1 MKKTKTII
9 MAADL
14 ILGLLLLFMFSYQK
28 GAGRAET
35 AMEDTARA
43 AEAANARILMTD
55 GDTDTAKR
63 EGDER
68 KMVALTFD
76 DGPHPKYTPK
86 LLDGLAKRNVKA
98 TFFIT
103 GENAEKYPELVKR
116 ISGEGH
122 LVGNHTYS
130 HIQLTKSNGE
140 AFRQELVKT
149 NEIIKGIT
157 GKEVVYV
164 RPPYGSWD
172 KRFETE
178 LNMFP
183 VLWTIDPLDWC
194 SNDADCIQ
202 KRVISK
208 AKENAIILMHDSYPS
223 TVMAAL
229 AIVDALQKDGYVF
242 VTVEEILFD

>member
-1 MKKTKTII
+1 MKKGRTV
-9 MAADL
+9 MAAADL
-14 ILGLLLLFMFSYQK
+14 ILGLLLLFMLTGKTEQNEGK
-28 GAGRAET
+28 AWQAAQAET
-35 AMEDTARA
+35 GPVEKVLAV
-43 AEAANARILMTD
+43 D
-55 GDTDTAKR
+55 GDAGSVTETGGEK
-63 EGDER
+63 

-76 DGPHPKYTPK
+76 DGPHPTYTPK
-86 LLDGLAKRNVKA
+86 LLDGLAERNVKV

-116 ISGEGH
+116 MSEEGH
-122 LVGNHTYS
+122 LIGNHTYS
-130 HIQLTKSNGE
+130 HIQLTKGNAE
-140 AFRQELVKT
+140 TFRAELVKT

-194 SNDADCIQ
+194 SNDAACVQ

-229 AIVDALQKDGYVF
+229 AIVDELQKDGYTF
-242 VTVEEILFD
+242 VTVEDILFD